1 MPIKGRGGM
10 NVSKRSRASNIIPEL
25 AEDSMYGYVSN
36 IYRILYK
43 IFRVQ
48 TSHLAVLPR
57 FYYSLIMIVCF
68 NRIMYIDFIKLYN
81 ISRVMSNLLRV
92 SNVYL

>member
-36 IYRILYK
+36 MYRILYK
-43 IFRVQ
+43 ILR
-48 TSHLAVLPR
+48 LP
-57 FYYSLIMIVCF
+57 II
-68 NRIMYIDFIKLYN
+68 
-81 ISRVMSNLLRV
+81 
-92 SNVYL
+92 

>member
-36 IYRILYK
+36 MYRILYK
-43 IFRVQ
+43 IFRL
-48 TSHLAVLPR
+48 H
-57 FYYSLIMIVCF
+57 II
-68 NRIMYIDFIKLYN
+68 YISCIT
-81 ISRVMSNLLRV
+81 
-92 SNVYL
+92 